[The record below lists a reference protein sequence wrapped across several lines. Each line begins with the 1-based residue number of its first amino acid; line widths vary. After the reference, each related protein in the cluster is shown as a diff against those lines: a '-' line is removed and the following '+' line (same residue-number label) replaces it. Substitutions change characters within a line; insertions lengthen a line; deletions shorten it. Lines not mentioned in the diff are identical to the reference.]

1 MLHFQRTQNQ
11 DEQLNDKEVNHS
23 DSPSNPSKLNIVL
36 STSPNGQRLLF
47 GKPIPDFEILGDD
60 ILIYGR
66 DDDGNLEGVTKVL
79 HITNTSVSIEDTRT
93 GDTNDIDM
101 PNGVEYA
108 DLLTLILLGN
118 IDSEDELR
126 PYLS

>member
-1 MLHFQRTQNQ
+1 MLHFQRTSNQN
-11 DEQLNDKEVNHS
+11 EQLSNKDVNHS

-36 STSPNGQRLLF
+36 STDSNGQRLLF

-66 DDDGNLEGVTKVL
+66 DDNGNLEGVTKVL
-79 HITNTSVSIEDTRT
+79 HITNTSVSIEDTKT
-93 GDTNDIDM
+93 GDINDIDM

-118 IDSEDELR
+118 IDSEDELK